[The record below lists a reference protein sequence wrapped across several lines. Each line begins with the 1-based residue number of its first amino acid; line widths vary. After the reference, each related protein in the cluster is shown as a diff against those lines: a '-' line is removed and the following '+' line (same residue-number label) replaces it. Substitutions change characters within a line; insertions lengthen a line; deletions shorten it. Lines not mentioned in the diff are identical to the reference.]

1 MTGDFREPLIWLVL
15 AVMARGSV
23 EIGAFVLLD
32 KDLVKHDRAE
42 AGVEYEL
49 SPMFGRLG
57 QSLPVPDRS
66 RG

>member
-1 MTGDFREPLIWLVL
+1 MDVLRRMTG
-15 AVMARGSV
+15 
-23 EIGAFVLLD
+23 
-32 KDLVKHDRAE
+32 DLVKHDRAE